1 MMKRI
6 HLACADFWRLVESPA
21 PPADF
26 PAACRRLHIL
36 PGVLN
41 EYLQREIGAN
51 GEELLAPESKLICDW
66 LQK

>member
-1 MMKRI
+1 MNKI
-6 HLACADFWRLVESPA
+6 SHACAGFWRLVKSPA

-51 GEELLAPESKLICDW
+51 GEELLVQESN
-66 LQK
+66 